1 MSYYAPSL
9 PAPRRLETGYKTL
22 DKFLRLVST
31 AIWVALQVPLH
42 GAKIFPPFLLIS
54 VPAAFASAQFAAH
67 REVFPFP
74 LNWAI
79 GIAFEWVTL
88 GTLAMASTKRGR
100 QFIIVLASSAIT
112 AVVYIMMYTAS
123 RYGLLGQI
131 EAVMPAGAK
140 PGLALFVTLVLIV
153 VHSVPLTVVNVVY
166 GFLIHAHLKE
176 IASRI
181 YCKYGCGYFSDSEPA
196 VRGHY
201 AQCANKPKE

>member
-1 MSYYAPSL
+1 MSYQGAIL

-22 DKFLRLVST
+22 DKFLRGVST
-31 AIWVALQVPLH
+31 AIWIVAQVPLH

-67 REVFPFP
+67 KGVFPVP

-88 GTLAMASTKRGR
+88 GTLAMSSTKRGK
-100 QFIIVLASSAIT
+100 QFVIVLGSSAAT
-112 AVVYIMMYTAS
+112 AIVYIMMYTAS
-123 RYGLLGQI
+123 RYGLLSQI
-131 EAVMPAGAK
+131 KDVLPIDWQPA
-140 PGLALFVTLVLIV
+140 LTLLITLMLIF
-153 VHSVPLTVVNVVY
+153 VHSVPLTAVNVVY

-176 IASRI
+176 INSRI
-181 YCKYGCGYFSDSEPA
+181 YCKYGCGFWATSEPA

-201 AQCANKPKE
+201 GQCPNRPQI